1 MRGPDPCVRRTALFL
16 LLALRARQRSVYA
29 ERGLRRPRRL
39 RKGEGGSRAS
49 DGRLSPERGA
59 GVRAEAGSNRTPDH
73 GESYLHLE
81 VCGPGSI
88 GRPTRPNVGN
98 LYPASSL
105 RRDVRL
111 QERPFGG
118 FARGALPVGCR
129 QCTDGSKMVL
139 FVTGICSFHCFYC
152 PVSDE
157 KMYKDVVFADEKRV
171 TKDEDVL
178 EEAHAIQATGAGITG
193 GDPLDAVERT
203 CHYIQ
208 LLKREFG
215 SAFHTHLYTM
225 SKDADK
231 IRALAGAGLDEIR
244 FHVPPGLWSRAA
256 DSAFVG
262 AARLARSLGLTV
274 GIEVPLI
281 PEREA
286 DLVRLIEWAG
296 AEDLAFVNLNEMEF
310 SDANFPRMK
319 VHGYEMKHELSY
331 GVKGADPVALR
342 ILGRKWPT
350 TVHYCTSG
358 YKDGWQ
364 LRSRI
369 KRRAENVAR
378 PWEVVTD
385 DGTLVKGILEGSDLE
400 PLMRELASKH
410 RVPKDLMGLDD
421 ARKRLE
427 IAPWILEAIAPS
439 LGRPAFLVEEYP
451 TADGLEVERTR
462 LT

>member
-1 MRGPDPCVRRTALFL
+1 MSTDAGKI
-16 LLALRARQRSVYA
+16 
-29 ERGLRRPRRL
+29 RRL
-39 RKGEGGSRAS
+39 
-49 DGRLSPERGA
+49 
-59 GVRAEAGSNRTPDH
+59 AE
-73 GESYLHLE
+73 
-81 VCGPGSI
+81 
-88 GRPTRPNVGN
+88 
-98 LYPASSL
+98 
-105 RRDVRL
+105 
-111 QERPFGG
+111 
-118 FARGALPVGCR
+118 
-129 QCTDGSKMVL
+129 
-139 FVTGICSFHCFYC
+139 
-152 PVSDE
+152 
-157 KMYKDVVFADEKRV
+157 
-171 TKDEDVL
+171 
-178 EEAHAIQATGAGITG
+178 
-193 GDPLDAVERT
+193 
-203 CHYIQ
+203 
-208 LLKREFG
+208 
-215 SAFHTHLYTM
+215 
-225 SKDADK
+225 
-231 IRALAGAGLDEIR
+231 AGLDEIR
-244 FHVPPGLWSRAA
+244 FHVPPGLWPRAA
-256 DSAFVG
+256 ESAFV
-262 AARLARSLGLTV
+262 AASRLARSLGLTV

-296 AEDLAFVNLNEMEF
+296 AEGLAFVNLNEMEF

-331 GVKGADPVALR
+331 GVKGADAVALR

-400 PLMRELASKH
+400 PLMRELASTH

-421 ARKRLE
+421 VRKRLE

-462 LT
+462 LA